1 MIPQFRNLRPSA
13 ESADRTSL
21 TVARRPKATDPDV
34 DFLDDSPIPES
45 AESADRTSLTAARRP
60 KATDLDAELG
70 GCYQVHDRTLLLEE
84 DA

>member
-1 MIPQFRNLRPSA
+1 HAESRFPSNPSISSTIPLIRNLR
-13 ESADRTSL
+13 T
-21 TVARRPKATDPDV
+21 
-34 DFLDDSPIPES
+34 S